1 MAKKSTQAAGE
12 SKVKE
17 FVPSTKEEVDKA
29 TEGLI
34 VARIGL
40 LMNNPF
46 WGNIISRLNL
56 INSEE
61 WCPTAATD
69 GRNFY
74 FNPKFVNLLKPKE
87 IQFLFGHEL
96 LHAIYDHVGSF
107 GRLNG
112 RNPQIWNLACD
123 YAVNYDLVE
132 FRIGEKITTIP
143 VLYDQKYKGMVA
155 EEIYEDLLKNCKQ
168 VTLDQLTQMVLDD
181 HMDGDGDG
189 GDGDEKGDGSGS
201 GKPKLSESER
211 QAIKDELKEAMLS
224 AAHAVGVGNV
234 PAGIRRMIKELTE
247 PEMDWRQ
254 VLQQQIESQVKSD
267 FTYMRPS
274 RRGWSCDAV
283 LPSMKKEPAVE
294 CTVALDLSGSIG
306 NVEMKD
312 FMSELYGICQQ
323 HSSYK
328 ITLLTWDCS
337 CYYTGEFTEDD
348 ADDAM
353 LTAELKGG
361 GGTSPA
367 CIWKWC
373 EDNGH
378 DPKQLV
384 ILTDGYVDNFAD
396 KYADKYPTL
405 WMIYNN
411 PSTNATN
418 GMTVHFG
425 KKH

>member
-1 MAKKSTQAAGE
+1 MPSTTQNTQAKLE
-12 SKVKE
+12 SNK
-17 FVPSTKEEVDKA
+17 FVSSTAEEINKA
-29 TEGLI
+29 MESMI

-40 LMNNPF
+40 LIGNPF
-46 WGNIISRLNL
+46 WGNIISRLKL
-56 INSEE
+56 IESET
-61 WCPTAATD
+61 WCQTAATD

-74 FNPKFVNLLKPKE
+74 FNSKFINLLRPKE
-87 IQFLFGHEL
+87 VQFLFGHEL
-96 LHAIYDHVGSF
+96 LHAVYDHVGSF

-112 RNPQIWNLACD
+112 RDTKIWNLACD
-123 YAVNYDLVE
+123 YAVNQDLVE
-132 FRIGEKITTIP
+132 FHIGEKITTVP
-143 VLYDQKYKGMVA
+143 VLLDNKYKGMVA
-155 EEIYEDLLKNCKQ
+155 EEIYEDLIKNAKQ
-168 VTLDQLTQMVLDD
+168 ITIDQLAEMILDD
-181 HMDGDGDG
+181 HMEGDGDG
-189 GDGDEKGDGSGS
+189 SSSDSKEGNGS

-211 QAIKDELKEAMLS
+211 RAIKDELKEAMLS
-224 AAHAVGVGNV
+224 AAHAVGIGNV

-274 RRGWSCDAV
+274 RRGWGCDAV

-306 NVEMKD
+306 EIEMKD

-323 HSSYK
+323 HASYK
-328 ITLLTWDCS
+328 ITLLTWDTK
-337 CYYTGEFTEDD
+337 CYYSGEFTEDD

-361 GGTSPA
+361 GGTSPS
-367 CIWKWC
+367 CIWRWC

-384 ILTDGYVDNFAD
+384 VLTDGYVDSFAD
-396 KYADKYPTL
+396 QFADKYPTL

-411 PSTNATN
+411 PQTNATN